1 MSVENAQKLIIK
13 HVTDHID
20 ICSHCGTQAHLEMIF
35 NDYFLE
41 EDEKELRFYV
51 VFRCK
56 PCKKLILKI
65 CLFRQEYVQRGY
77 EFVFKNWEDRFP
89 NLETLLTKKY
99 EDIVPD
105 PILEDYKEGVVCLAN
120 DCYKSAV
127 SMFRRALQAA
137 LINKGADKKLD
148 LIVQIKN
155 MEKLTDELKDWAHNV
170 RIFGNWGAHPQDDQL
185 KDVDKKTAEEAK
197 NFIEEFFN
205 YVYVMPFR
213 VAKARGIE
221 TQTETASE

>member
-1 MSVENAQKLIIK
+1 MSVENAQKLIVK

-20 ICSHCGTQAHLEMIF
+20 ICSHCGTQAHLEMVF

-41 EDEKELRFYV
+41 EDEKELCFYV

-56 PCKKLILKI
+56 PCKKLIVKT

-77 EFVFKNWEDRFP
+77 EFVFKSWEDRFP
-89 NLETLLTKKY
+89 KLETLLTKKY
-99 EDIVPD
+99 EDIVPEL
-105 PILEDYKEGVVCLAN
+105 ILEDYKEGIVCLAN
-120 DCYKSAV
+120 DCYRSAV
-127 SMFRRALQAA
+127 SMFRRALQAT
-137 LINKGADKKLD
+137 LIDKGADKRLD

-155 MEKLTDELKDWAHNV
+155 MEKLTDDLKDWAHNV
-170 RIFGNWGAHPQDDQL
+170 RIFGNWGAHPQDDHL
-185 KDVDKKTAEEAK
+185 KDVDEKTAEEAK

-221 TQTETASE
+221 TQIETVSE